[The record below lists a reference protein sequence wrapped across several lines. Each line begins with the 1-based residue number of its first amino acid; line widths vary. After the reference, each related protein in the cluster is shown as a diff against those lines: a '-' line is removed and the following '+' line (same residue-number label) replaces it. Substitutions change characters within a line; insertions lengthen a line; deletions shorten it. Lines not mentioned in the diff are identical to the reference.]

1 MESGII
7 RSRGIWRNFWR
18 KLGVFKAV
26 RRPAIIVAC
35 VLAICALI
43 EAIYVPRLGPEAL
56 RAARN
61 EYLTCVSDPPLIELS
76 RRRRVNDFRPSQA
89 DCLGFYLDRQEA
101 IKWRYFLL
109 QTLASHL

>member
-1 MESGII
+1 MC
-7 RSRGIWRNFWR
+7 GIWRNFWR
-18 KLGVFKAV
+18 KLGVIKTVRKA
-26 RRPAIIVAC
+26 AIIAAR
-35 VLAICALI
+35 VLAVCALA

-61 EYLTCVSDPPLIELS
+61 EYLSCVSDPPLIEVS

-101 IKWRYFLL
+101 IRWRYFFF